1 MSFYSLLVNPS
12 PLEQFGADFGTSQF
26 TKKQEVISTERAQN
40 IVLTQDPSRDA
51 RR

>member
-40 IVLTQDPSRDA
+40 IVLTQDPSCDA